1 MLSYPF
7 DALQVSFQQAV
18 QGKGDDVVHVLE
30 LTEGRRVER
39 ETETERERCQRSHQY
54 VFFFINLM
62 LRGSTKLERELSLKL
77 PVIRFSN

>member
-39 ETETERERCQRSHQY
+39 ETETERERAVSEEHG
-54 VFFFINLM
+54 FNLD
-62 LRGSTKLERELSLKL
+62 GH
-77 PVIRFSN
+77 